1 MLNRP
6 MRRTKNAIT
15 DPAELERVIRASPVM
30 RLAMSLND
38 EPYVIPLSFGYDGA
52 TLYFHCATEGLK
64 RELLRGNP
72 RVCCLFEHDLEFTAT
87 GDSPCAWGFTYATV
101 IVHGRAAQIT
111 DPARKLAALQLITDH
126 YARQEERVPEEQIG
140 KVDVW
145 RIEIL
150 EMTGKR
156 AG

>member
-64 RELLRGNP
+64 REILRGNP

-87 GDSPCAWGFTYATV
+87 GDSPCAWGFAYATV
-101 IVHGRAAQIT
+101 IVHGRAGQIT

-126 YARQEERVPEEQIG
+126 YARQGERVPEEQIG

-150 EMTGKR
+150 EMTGKL